1 MSGLIPQDKI
11 DDANDDIL
19 AVIQGYLPDLKKA
32 GKNWSAC
39 CPFHNEKSASFTVEP
54 GKGFFYCFGCGAS
67 GKAVDFVMQHQ
78 GTSFPDA
85 VKSIVGDI
93 APRSG
98 SLPPKVSKPK
108 PIRCD
113 LPGSAESADRASE
126 YLRSVNAQ
134 PTHPYLTRN
143 NTAPMHGCFSM
154 KSRLIIP
161 LINNIGETVNVASM
175 SADGDIKYIAGK
187 PSFGAAAVLN
197 PEGEHDGKRILCVD
211 YAHAWRIWWA
221 QRGKS
226 RVLAC
231 LDADNFRWMLSNCR
245 DRFTHIG
252 CDPTEADEHADLGRG
267 VVVMPLDPYAKI
279 DRREA
284 VA

>member
-19 AVIQGYLPDLKKA
+19 SVIQGYMPDLKKT

-39 CPFHNEKSASFTVEP
+39 CPFHNERSASFTVEP

-78 GTSFPDA
+78 GMSFPDA

-93 APRSG
+93 TKFASQAPRRNT
-98 SLPPKVSKPK
+98 PKA
-108 PIRCD
+108 IRCS
-113 LPGSAESADRASE
+113 LPGSAENVERATE
-126 YLRSVNAQ
+126 YLRSVGAQ
-134 PTHPYLTRN
+134 PSHLYFTRN

-175 SADGDIKYIAGK
+175 SADGDVKYIAGK

-245 DRFTHIG
+245 DHFTHIG
-252 CDPTEADEHADLGRG
+252 CDPADADEHADLGRS
-267 VVVMPLDPYAKI
+267 VVALPLDPYARI